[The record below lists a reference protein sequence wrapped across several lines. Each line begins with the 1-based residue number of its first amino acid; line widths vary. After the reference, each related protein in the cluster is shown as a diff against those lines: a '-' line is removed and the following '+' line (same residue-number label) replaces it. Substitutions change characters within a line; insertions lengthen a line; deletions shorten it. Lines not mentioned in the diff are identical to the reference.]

1 MQENTIDQRMVHI
14 SAKEILRIGQSSQGF
29 HMPITD
35 KSGLNLCVHM
45 DHQQAHKLFVD
56 LQMTII
62 SWISQKGPQIVE
74 MPKALTSIDVHEFNV
89 GTSNSSDK
97 IVVKAYNKVQ
107 ESIDIVIDRIGA
119 NRLAEELRSRTE
131 EFK

>member
-1 MQENTIDQRMVHI
+1 
-14 SAKEILRIGQSSQGF
+14 
-29 HMPITD
+29 
-35 KSGLNLCVHM
+35 
-45 DHQQAHKLFVD
+45 
-56 LQMTII
+56 MTII